1 MIVAHS
7 NYTEIC
13 GQITQLTLYQYWFIN
28 GLAPKMRQITI
39 LTNDNQL
46 SQPIY
51 CYTYASLGLKLNIV
65 AYVLILSSGL

>member
-28 GLAPKMRQITI
+28 GLAPKMRQIII
-39 LTNDNQL
+39 LTNDN
-46 SQPIY
+46 
-51 CYTYASLGLKLNIV
+51 
-65 AYVLILSSGL
+65 